1 MFQRF
6 WLLLRWQKGRKEAWF
21 RLLLVRIYEKI
32 FAGLKSLNSTLNQLY
47 LKKAPEEIS
56 DQHQKQ
62 KNIYHNLTL
71 FKTIFN
77 FNVYPRGCTDSNVR
91 IIYQVK
97 RFFFYVTLIK
107 WYFSGPV
114 NLEKKRKKVDLC
126 GRVNGLPEFSWASQ
140 LWFPLKTWPQVY
152 IKKRKVGLAWRE
164 TWLALLCY
172 PFWIVESNS
181 VQGFLGWNHHSLL
194 ISYVLLT
201 LSDNII
207 TLIRGN
213 TK

>member
-32 FAGLKSLNSTLNQLY
+32 FAGLKSLNLTLNQLY
-47 LKKAPEEIS
+47 LKKLLEEIN

-62 KNIYHNLTL
+62 RNIHHNLTL

-77 FNVYPRGCTDSNVR
+77 YNVYPRGCTDINVR

-97 RFFFYVTLIK
+97 RFLFFKVNLIK

-114 NLEKKRKKVDLC
+114 NVEKKKK
-126 GRVNGLPEFSWASQ
+126 SWPVWKSQ
-140 LWFPLKTWPQVY
+140 PP
-152 IKKRKVGLAWRE
+152 AWI
-164 TWLALLCY
+164 LLGK
-172 PFWIVESNS
+172 P
-181 VQGFLGWNHHSLL
+181 
-194 ISYVLLT
+194 
-201 LSDNII
+201 
-207 TLIRGN
+207 TLIAIKN
-213 TK
+213 LATSLY